1 MSWFYLAAAIL
12 FEIIGTVSMKLSH
25 GFTKGIP
32 SILMIIFYI
41 LAFVCLNFSL
51 KTIPVSIAYAIWSGI
66 GTATIAI
73 IGYFVFKET
82 LTVMKVSAIVLI
94 IVGVVLLN
102 IGEESSDKQQIQKKT
117 HLNSQHKLDV

>member
-12 FEIIGTVSMKLSH
+12 FEIIGTVSMKLSN

-32 SILMIIFYI
+32 SILMILFYI

-102 IGEESSDKQQIQKKT
+102 IGEESSDKQQIQKKI